1 MFGIFK
7 RRAARI
13 AREKELEDQRQRLR
27 DSAAAQR
34 GGARVASTSSSS
46 NQSPYL
52 ANADALSP
60 LNPLSPFNQAL
71 QVESL
76 TPSRVDCAPSVVSS
90 GHDYSSPRSSS
101 CSGSSYE
108 SSSSSDYG
116 SSSSSDSGS
125 SSSSDW

>member
-1 MFGIFK
+1 MFGLLK
-7 RRAARI
+7 RRAARL

-27 DSAAAQR
+27 DAAAAQR
-34 GGARVASTSSSS
+34 GGARIASSSRS
-46 NQSPYL
+46 SHL

-76 TPSRVDCAPSVVSS
+76 ASARVDCAPSVVSS

-101 CSGSSYE
+101 CPGSSYE

-116 SSSSSDSGS
+116 
-125 SSSSDW
+125 